1 VKIALHLEAIGG
13 STLRSILHSLFLV
26 LLGLLPVPLRAQGSL
41 PSFTHLSGDA
51 TYTVLGHDPAKG
63 GIAHVPV
70 TLVPILLTFEASK
83 GVTFSPVLD
92 IPKIVRS
99 PIFVNHGFAT
109 GTTQYA
115 DALLRTSFYKT
126 ADSANTLSNWHTL
139 LAKPTVAPVLRIQ
152 IPTGYGYTLSDRRAS
167 RTMAVVDV
175 EWLQKKVFD
184 VVPAGTL
191 SPDRLVMFVTHNVTY
206 YADNDATEC
215 CSWGTNGTD
224 GATKQPF
231 LLASYL
237 DLASVAMDKDVQP
250 LTEQLAEFV
259 MNPGNDPLVK
269 GRDAKPG
276 NSFGTG
282 WTRPANTPP
291 SDFRCAGR
299 DVGSQYFMLLPTD
312 TNPKNNFPASP
323 AFLAGAYHLQNAPV
337 FPWYTST
344 TETESWQ
351 GKLSFPD
358 TAALT
363 EPMQPC
369 PTRGDDT
376 FGRAG
381 MPPPSASP
389 VSFNG
394 THGHQLIGYW
404 NGGGMGAN
412 RFRLRDVSPQWDV
425 VIVAFAVPVRSGEA
439 EMVFRVPFQYQ
450 PEEFKAEIDEL
461 HSKGKKVMISLGGGG
476 QNFQVRT
483 PEAKQKFIDT
493 VIQIVGQYGFDG
505 VDIDFEAPSIVTEP
519 GDLDFRHPTSSGTA
533 NLIAALHALHDHFGP
548 NFMISLVPE
557 GTQTPGGYPSY
568 GGQFGSYLPL
578 IYGLGDILTFS
589 DTQDYNTPPLQ
600 GLDGNI
606 FQAGSVDYH
615 AAMTELML
623 RGFPAGR
630 DRRHMFPPVP
640 ASKIAVGLLTSD
652 TTPQVV
658 EDAMSYIIT
667 GKAPAGTKYKLL
679 QPGGYPAMRGA
690 MFWTIDDDRHD
701 EYKYSNTVGP
711 LLHSLPVAR

>member
-1 VKIALHLEAIGG
+1 MALHPEAIGG
-13 STLRSILHSLFLV
+13 RTLTLPVRILFSAF
-26 LLGLLPVPLRAQGSL
+26 LGLLPSSLLAQGSL
-41 PSFTHLSGDA
+41 PSFTHTSGDA
-51 TYTVLGHDPAKG
+51 AYTVVGNDPAKG
-63 GIAHVPV
+63 GTANIPVTIVPV
-70 TLVPILLTFEASK
+70 SLTFETSK
-83 GVTFSPVLD
+83 SVVLNPAMD
-92 IPKIVRS
+92 IAKITRS
-99 PIFVNHGFAT
+99 PIFTKYKFDA

-115 DALLRTSFYKT
+115 DALLRTSFYKV
-126 ADSANTLSNWHTL
+126 AESANTLSNWHTIL
-139 LAKPTVAPVLRIQ
+139 TKPTVAPAVKIE
-152 IPTGYGYTLSDRRAS
+152 IPAGYGYTLSDKRAM

-175 EWLQKKVFD
+175 EWLQKKLFET
-184 VVPAGTL
+184 VPAGTL
-191 SPDRLVMFVTHNVTY
+191 SPDRLVMFVTYNTTF
-206 YADNDATEC
+206 YADGDATVC

-237 DLASVAMDKDVQP
+237 DLSTVAIDKDVQP
-250 LTEQLAEFV
+250 LTEQLAEFM
-259 MNPGNDPLVK
+259 MNPGHDPLMK
-269 GRDAKPG
+269 GRDVKLPG
-276 NSFGTG
+276 NTFGTG
-282 WTRPANTPP
+282 WTRPANTPA
-291 SDFRCAGR
+291 SDFRCAGTGS
-299 DVGSQYFMLLPTD
+299 GSQYFMLLPTD
-312 TNPKNNFPASP
+312 INRKNNFPASP
-323 AFLAGAYHLQNAPV
+323 AFVAGIYHLQNAPV
-337 FPWYTST
+337 FPWYTGT

-351 GKLSFPD
+351 GNLSFPD

-363 EPMQPC
+363 QPVKPC
-369 PTRGDDT
+369 AARGGNN

-381 MPPPSASP
+381 TPPPSTPSAD
-389 VSFNG
+389 FNG
-394 THGHQLIGYW
+394 SHGHQLIGYW

-425 VIVAFAVPVRSGEA
+425 VIVAFAVPVKSGEA
-439 EMVFRVPFQYQ
+439 EMVFRTPSQYQ

-483 PEAKQKFIDT
+483 PEAKQQFIDSVT
-493 VIQIVGQYGFDG
+493 KIVEQYGFDG
-505 VDIDFEAPSIVTEP
+505 VDIDFEAPSIVTDP
-519 GDLDFRHPTSSGTA
+519 GDKDFRHLTSAGTV
-533 NLIAALHALHDHFGP
+533 NLIAALHTLHDHFGP

-606 FQAGSVDYH
+606 YQAGTVDYH

-623 RGFPAGR
+623 QGFPVGHDPR
-630 DRRHMFPPVP
+630 YMFPPVP
-640 ASKIAVGLLTSD
+640 ASKIAVGFLNSD

-658 EDAMSYIIT
+658 MDAMNYIIT

-679 QPGGYPAMRGA
+679 KPAGYPAMRGA
-690 MFWTIDDDRHD
+690 MFWTIDADRSH
-701 EYKYSNTVGP
+701 EYNYSNAVGP
-711 LLHSLPVAR
+711 QLHNFPEAK